1 MKPVRFRARA
11 LENINAQTEYLLDHA
26 PHVIAPLKADI
37 RKTMSLIRDF
47 PDAGHPG
54 EVPGT
59 REIIST
65 RHGYIAVYVV
75 HEEWLEVLRFYFR
88 GQAR

>member
-11 LENINAQTEYLLDHA
+11 LENINAQIEYLLDHA
-26 PHVIAPLKADI
+26 LHSVAPFKEDI
-37 RKTMSLIRDF
+37 RKTISLIREF
-47 PDAGHPG
+47 PDAGRPG

-65 RHGYIAVYVV
+65 KFRVIAVYVV
-75 HEEWLEVLRFYFR
+75 HEEWLEVLRVYFR
-88 GQAR
+88 GQER